1 MAKIRAVLF
10 DLGGTLAKPEPT
22 PKIFEKILKA
32 HGISIPIE
40 KIIFAAEKAGEKLDV
55 KRMSELGVNFWINF
69 NLIVLE
75 YLGIKD
81 NAIKLAEAIDREW
94 WEYAE
99 ISLYPDAQTVLQKL
113 KERKVK
119 IGVVTNTFQYDLEKV
134 LSKLN
139 LKGFFD
145 VEACIDVAG
154 KAKPEK
160 EIFIYALNKLNLQP
174 DEVLFVGDEFEAD
187 YEGALKAGLKAL
199 LIDRENKI
207 DKKDIKKIGSLEEIL
222 PIIEGD
228 KSSMLNEIA
237 VKIKETVRILK
248 RLGYNCESISPKEF
262 YDYMT
267 GETPTGDTIT
277 LEDVLKNEFLLVH
290 EVVEISE
297 LKKMNVPINKQTIM
311 NFYPN
316 VYEAHFT
323 ALDYEL
329 TFALG
334 QGNFEWVKMRLKNF
348 ESQLDDPYLPQEFS
362 HLKRKL
368 APKCE
373 LIMKKFSNFLS

>member
-1 MAKIRAVLF
+1 
-10 DLGGTLAKPEPT
+10 
-22 PKIFEKILKA
+22 
-32 HGISIPIE
+32 
-40 KIIFAAEKAGEKLDV
+40 
-55 KRMSELGVNFWINF
+55 
-69 NLIVLE
+69 VLE

-81 NAIKLAEAIDREW
+81 SAIKLAEAIDREW

-228 KSSMLNEIA
+228 KSLMLNEIA